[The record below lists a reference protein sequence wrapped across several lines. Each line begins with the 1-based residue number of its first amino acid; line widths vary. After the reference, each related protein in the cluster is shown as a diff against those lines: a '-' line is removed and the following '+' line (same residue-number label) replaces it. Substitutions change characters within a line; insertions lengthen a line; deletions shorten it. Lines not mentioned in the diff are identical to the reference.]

1 MKGRLLAKVGN
12 IEIFESDVNGVFDA
26 LAPEIKPNYEGAEGQ
41 RKLLDEVIF
50 QELYYLDA
58 VDKGYDKEP
67 EFVARIN
74 EVKRGMLRDEN
85 IRRTVSA
92 AVVTDDE
99 IRKFYNEHGDMLAQ
113 PEVRASHILVETLEA
128 AQGALKRIKDGEAF
142 ADVAKDVSLCPSR
155 DVGGD
160 LGFFR
165 RGMMV
170 PEFEEAVFAMNNDDV
185 SEPVQTQFGYHIIFK
200 SGEKGTKKPPF
211 DEAKASIEQI
221 LQLQKQNELFI
232 RKVEEFQKKYEVKRF

>member
-12 IEIFESDVNGVFDA
+12 IEIFESDVNGVFEA
-26 LAPEIKPNYEGAEGQ
+26 LAPEIKPNYEGTEGQ
-41 RKLLDEVIF
+41 KKLLDEVIF

-128 AQGALKRIKDGEAF
+128 AQSARKRVKDGEAF

-170 PEFEEAVFAMNNDDV
+170 PEFEEAVFAMNNGDV

-221 LQLQKQNELFI
+221 LQLQRQNELFI

>member
-170 PEFEEAVFAMNNDDV
+170 PEFEEAVFAMNNGDV